1 MATDVNSAHTAR
13 RRRRRQRPALASP
26 WVALVAA
33 AISGCAPLSHSR
45 ISLDGSATD
54 APSAVATLEL
64 DPDHPLIL
72 RGLDATPIRPLRVP
86 SALRTWSF
94 SVKPGRHL
102 LWASSVPYGLP
113 LLPQSMRCYAIDVQL
128 EAGAQY
134 VLRHDADRRH
144 ALVVRRGAAAPEAI
158 GRLVDEPSIMERSC
172 RWDEPPR

>member
-128 EAGAQY
+128 EAGAEY